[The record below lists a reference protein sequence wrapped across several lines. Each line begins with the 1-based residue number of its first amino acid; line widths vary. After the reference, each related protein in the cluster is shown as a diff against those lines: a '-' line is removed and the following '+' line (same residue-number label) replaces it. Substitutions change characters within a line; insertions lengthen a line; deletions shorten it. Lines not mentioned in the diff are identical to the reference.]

1 METTT
6 MLDTLIGLPDE
17 RERVPAAAVL
27 PARLFLGVT
36 FVYAGL
42 QKLTDPQFFNP
53 STPGFIGR
61 QMRGFVHGGS
71 PLTPLLTH
79 LAIPHAAA
87 FGALI
92 AVCELL
98 VGISA
103 LLGLLTRIG
112 ALGGLALSLTL
123 YLTATWT
130 VHAYFLGA
138 DLPYALGWLT
148 LALAGPGLY
157 ALDSYVFGTARRR
170 RPRPYPAGRS
180 AGSRRPAGRVPADH
194 VDRASAVR
202 GIAVTVATLAG
213 GLTLAGV
220 ARLRTATA
228 GGDHTTRPVSILSP
242 RDSSAAGPAGTTLLG
257 NVDSLPRNA
266 AASYTDPLSGDPA
279 VLVHLADGRFVAY
292 DAVCTHAGCTVAYD
306 STQQQLVCPCH
317 GATFDPARGA
327 QVVAGPVPQPLPP
340 LTVQIDAQGNARAA
354 GKA

>member
-42 QKLTDPQFFNP
+42 RKLADPQFFNP

-130 VHAYFLGA
+130 VHPYFLGA

-157 ALDSYVFGTARRR
+157 TLDSYVFGTARHR
-170 RPRPYPAGRS
+170 RPLPYPAPGVYLEITWTAPRPC
-180 AGSRRPAGRVPADH
+180 AGSR
-194 VDRASAVR
+194 
-202 GIAVTVATLAG
+202 
-213 GLTLAGV
+213 
-220 ARLRTATA
+220 
-228 GGDHTTRPVSILSP
+228 SP
-242 RDSSAAGPAGTTLLG
+242 W
-257 NVDSLPRNA
+257 PRSR
-266 AASYTDPLSGDPA
+266 AASVS
-279 VLVHLADGRFVAY
+279 
-292 DAVCTHAGCTVAYD
+292 
-306 STQQQLVCPCH
+306 
-317 GATFDPARGA
+317 
-327 QVVAGPVPQPLPP
+327 PV
-340 LTVQIDAQGNARAA
+340 
-354 GKA
+354 